1 MKIIK
6 PTAVIESS
14 TSNLEEVIE
23 AAGRTCW
30 KSEDKI
36 EPGSAGPFI
45 ERIKSFKHESVLEHG
60 AITVRFVMDRGVSHE
75 LVRHRVA
82 SFSQESTRY
91 CNYSKGKFSEELVFI
106 EPCFWQ
112 DDSTAEQVALYD
124 LWHDVCFHAEENY
137 MKLLERGAT
146 PQEARSI
153 LPNSLKTEVVMTANP
168 REWRHVFR
176 LRCDRAAHPQ
186 MREVMLPL
194 FKQFCERWPA
204 LFNDVTFAG

>member
-6 PTAVIESS
+6 PSATIEAF
-14 TSNLEEVIE
+14 TPNLNKVIE

-30 KSEDKI
+30 KSDDKI
-36 EPGSAGPFI
+36 EPGSAEPFI
-45 ERIKSFKHESVLEHG
+45 ERVKGFKHESVLEHG
-60 AITVRFVMDRGVSHE
+60 AITVRFFCDRGVSHE
-75 LVRHRVA
+75 LVRHRMA

-91 CNYSKGKFSEELVFI
+91 CNYSKGKFGGEITVVDCAEGVGWTKDEIKYGLWMQACEYAEKSYFAMLEE
-106 EPCFWQ
+106 
-112 DDSTAEQVALYD
+112 
-124 LWHDVCFHAEENY
+124 
-137 MKLLERGAT
+137 GAT

-186 MREVMLPL
+186 MREIMLPL
-194 FKQFCERWPA
+194 FEQFCERWPE
-204 LFNDVTFAG
+204 LFADVSFTK

>member
-6 PTAVIESS
+6 PSATIEAF
-14 TSNLEEVIE
+14 TPNLNEVIE

-45 ERIKSFKHESVLEHG
+45 QRVKGFKHESVLEHG
-60 AITVRFVMDRGVSHE
+60 AITVRFICDRGVSHE
-75 LVRHRVA
+75 LVRHRLC

-91 CNYSKGKFSEELVFI
+91 CNYGKSGELTFI

-112 DDSTAEQVALYD
+112 PNDELYAHWGDLCRESELVYMSMLAL
-124 LWHDVCFHAEENY
+124 
-137 MKLLERGAT
+137 GAK

-153 LPNSLKTEVVMTANP
+153 LPNSLKTEIVVTTNP
-168 REWRHVFR
+168 RDWRHIFS

-186 MREVMLPL
+186 MREIMIPL
-194 FKQFCERWPA
+194 WEEFSRRWPE
-204 LFNDVTFAG
+204 LFADVEFTK

>member
-1 MKIIK
+1 MNIIK
-6 PTAVIESS
+6 PIAVIESY
-14 TSNLEEVIE
+14 TVNMEENIE

-30 KSEDKI
+30 KSDDKI
-36 EPGSAGPFI
+36 ESGSAAPFI

-60 AITVRFVMDRGVSHE
+60 AITVRFFCDRGVSHE
-75 LVRHRVA
+75 LVRHRMA

-91 CNYSKGKFSEELVFI
+91 CNYSKGKFGEELTVI
-106 EPCFWQ
+106 DC
-112 DDSTAEQVALYD
+112 AEAFGWSKDETKYK
-124 LWHDVCFHAEENY
+124 LWMQACEYAEKSY
-137 MKLLERGAT
+137 FAMLEEGAT

-186 MREVMLPL
+186 MREIMLPL
-194 FKQFCERWPA
+194 FEQFCERWPA
-204 LFNDVTFAG
+204 LFADVRFTA